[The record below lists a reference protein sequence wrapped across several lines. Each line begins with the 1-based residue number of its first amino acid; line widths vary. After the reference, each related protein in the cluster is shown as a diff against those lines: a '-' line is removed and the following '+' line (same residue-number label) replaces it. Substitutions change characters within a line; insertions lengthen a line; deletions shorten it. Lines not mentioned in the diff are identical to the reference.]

1 MPFRSFLL
9 VSASGAGHV
18 GRTVALLNL
27 QHPHGVEGVGDHLQ
41 RLGVVQREK
50 PQKRAGIHPDGVVFI
65 GNIYGLIR
73 LNGQPC
79 SSASSEMES
88 NFNSSTIN
96 HTSFMGCLKYSMG
109 MGIKQ

>member
-73 LNGQPC
+73 LNGQPLQLC
-79 SSASSEMES
+79 KH
-88 NFNSSTIN
+88 FI
-96 HTSFMGCLKYSMG
+96 LQ
-109 MGIKQ
+109 GIKGYSLIAFMHRKEP

>member
-18 GRTVALLNL
+18 GLTVALLNL

-73 LNGQPC
+73 LNGQP
-79 SSASSEMES
+79 
-88 NFNSSTIN
+88 
-96 HTSFMGCLKYSMG
+96 LQLYKLRD
-109 MGIKQ
+109 GIKLQFQYHKSYLLYGLFKV